1 MNTPNILT
9 LLRIAL
15 IPILVILYYL
25 PFGWANLACAA
36 IFALACFTDWLDGFL
51 ARKLDQSTTLGAFL
65 DPVADKLIVA
75 VALVL
80 LCVSYGSPYVTIPAI
95 VIICREFVISALR
108 EWMAELGK
116 RSNVKVSS
124 LGKVKTAMQMS
135 SIFVLLLAEQGTY
148 ISYAGIA
155 ALYVSALLTIWSML
169 IYLKAAWS
177 ELKKHG

>member
-1 MNTPNILT
+1 
-9 LLRIAL
+9 
-15 IPILVILYYL
+15 
-25 PFGWANLACAA
+25 
-36 IFALACFTDWLDGFL
+36 
-51 ARKLDQSTTLGAFL
+51 
-65 DPVADKLIVA
+65 
-75 VALVL
+75 
-80 LCVSYGSPYVTIPAI
+80 VTIPAI